1 VKALLRVD
9 DKKELSN
16 PPRVQEK
23 ELNFV
28 FKVNII
34 EGNRN
39 LNIVVLK
46 FGGTS
51 VADVPQ
57 IKKISYK
64 IKSEVDK
71 GNKVIVVVS
80 AMSGVTNNLIE
91 LVNNTSEL
99 APYSEYDVVLSS
111 GEQVTAALLTIA
123 LNNLNIKGRSW
134 LGWQVPIITENTYG
148 KAVIEEIKTLN
159 ILESFKN
166 NEVAIISGF
175 QGISSENR
183 ITTLGRGGSDTSAVA
198 IAAAFSAERCD
209 IYTDVDGVYTTDPR
223 IVKSAKKLESITY
236 EEMLELASQGAKVL
250 QTRSVALG
258 MKYGVNLRVLS
269 SFEDLPGTHIL
280 KEGSYMEK
288 SEISGIAHSLNEA
301 KVTLSGV
308 PDKPGQAAQ
317 IFSALADLSINVDM
331 IVQSSSINEGST
343 DITFTI
349 PETDLKL
356 AERTIKK
363 TQEKIGFKK
372 FISETNVVKIS
383 VVGNAMRTQSGVA
396 KTMFETLAKNQINIH
411 VISTSEIKISVLI
424 SSDYYELAMR
434 SLHSAFGLD
443 A

>member
-1 VKALLRVD
+1 MK
-9 DKKELSN
+9 
-16 PPRVQEK
+16 
-23 ELNFV
+23 
-28 FKVNII
+28 
-34 EGNRN
+34 
-39 LNIVVLK
+39 IVVLK

-51 VADVPQ
+51 VADIPQ

-80 AMSGVTNNLIE
+80 AMSGVTNKLVE
-91 LVNNTSEL
+91 LVKNTSEL
-99 APYSEYDVVLSS
+99 ASYSEYDVVLSS
-111 GEQVTAALLTIA
+111 GEQVTSALLTIA

-134 LGWQVPIITENTYG
+134 LGWQVPIITDNTHS
-148 KAVIEEIKTLN
+148 KAVIDKIKTSN
-159 ILESFKN
+159 ILNSFKKN
-166 NEVAIISGF
+166 DIAIVSGF
-175 QGISSENR
+175 QGLSSENR

-198 IAAAFSAERCD
+198 IAAAFNALRCD

-223 IVKSAKKLESITY
+223 IVKSAKKLDYITY

-258 MKYGVNLRVLS
+258 MKYSVNLRVLS
-269 SFEDLPGTHIL
+269 SFEDKPGTFIL
-280 KEGSYMEK
+280 KERGNMEK

-301 KVTLSGV
+301 KITLSGV

-317 IFSALADLSINVDM
+317 IFSSLAEHSINVDM

-349 PETDLKL
+349 PETDLIL
-356 AERTIKK
+356 AEKITNKI
-363 TQEKIGFKK
+363 QEKIGFKN
-372 FISETNVVKIS
+372 FISETKVVKIS
-383 VVGNAMRTQSGVA
+383 VIGNAMRTQSGIA

-443 A
+443 ANVIK

>member
-1 VKALLRVD
+1 MK
-9 DKKELSN
+9 
-16 PPRVQEK
+16 
-23 ELNFV
+23 
-28 FKVNII
+28 
-34 EGNRN
+34 
-39 LNIVVLK
+39 IVVLK

-57 IKKISYK
+57 IKKISHK

-80 AMSGVTNNLIE
+80 AMSGVTNNLVE
-91 LVNNTSEL
+91 LVKNTSEL
-99 APYSEYDVVLSS
+99 ASYSEYDVVLSS
-111 GEQVTAALLTIA
+111 GEQVTSALLTIA

-134 LGWQVPIITENTYG
+134 LGWQVPIITDNTHS
-148 KAVIEEIKTLN
+148 KAVIDKIKTSN
-159 ILESFKN
+159 ILNSFKKN
-166 NEVAIISGF
+166 DIAIVSGF
-175 QGISSENR
+175 QGLSSENR
-183 ITTLGRGGSDTSAVA
+183 ITTLGRGGSDTTAVA
-198 IAAAFSAERCD
+198 IAAAFNALRCD

-223 IVKSAKKLESITY
+223 IVKSAKKLDYITY

-269 SFEDLPGTHIL
+269 SFEDKPGTFIL
-280 KEGSYMEK
+280 KERGNMEK

-301 KVTLSGV
+301 KITLSGV

-317 IFSALADLSINVDM
+317 IFSSLAEHSINVDM

-349 PETDLKL
+349 PETDLIL
-356 AERTIKK
+356 AEKIINKI
-363 TQEKIGFKK
+363 QEKIGFKN
-372 FISETNVVKIS
+372 FISETKVVKVS
-383 VVGNAMRTQSGVA
+383 VIGNAMRTQSGIA

-443 A
+443 ANVIK

>member
-1 VKALLRVD
+1 MK
-9 DKKELSN
+9 
-16 PPRVQEK
+16 
-23 ELNFV
+23 
-28 FKVNII
+28 
-34 EGNRN
+34 
-39 LNIVVLK
+39 IVVLK

-80 AMSGVTNNLIE
+80 AMSGVTNKLVE
-91 LVNNTSEL
+91 LVKNTSEL
-99 APYSEYDVVLSS
+99 ASYSEYDVVLSS
-111 GEQVTAALLTIA
+111 GEQVTSALLTIA

-134 LGWQVPIITENTYG
+134 LGWQVPIITNNTHS
-148 KAVIEEIKTLN
+148 KAVIDKIKTSN
-159 ILESFKN
+159 ILNSFKKN
-166 NEVAIISGF
+166 DIAIVSGF
-175 QGISSENR
+175 QGLSSENR
-183 ITTLGRGGSDTSAVA
+183 ITTLGRGGSDTTAVA
-198 IAAAFSAERCD
+198 IAAAFNALRCD

-223 IVKSAKKLESITY
+223 IVKSAKKLDYVTY

-258 MKYGVNLRVLS
+258 MKYSVNLRVLS
-269 SFEDLPGTHIL
+269 SFEDKPGTFIL
-280 KEGSYMEK
+280 KERGNMEK

-301 KVTLSGV
+301 KITLSGV

-317 IFSALADLSINVDM
+317 IFSSLAEHSINVDM

-349 PETDLKL
+349 PETDLIL
-356 AERTIKK
+356 AEKIINKI
-363 TQEKIGFKK
+363 QEKIGFKN
-372 FISETNVVKIS
+372 FISETKVVKVS
-383 VVGNAMRTQSGVA
+383 VIGNAMRTQSGIA

-443 A
+443 AHVIK

>member
-1 VKALLRVD
+1 MK
-9 DKKELSN
+9 
-16 PPRVQEK
+16 
-23 ELNFV
+23 
-28 FKVNII
+28 
-34 EGNRN
+34 
-39 LNIVVLK
+39 IVVLK

-57 IKKISYK
+57 IKKISHK

-80 AMSGVTNNLIE
+80 AMSGVTNNLVE
-91 LVNNTSEL
+91 LVKNTSEL
-99 APYSEYDVVLSS
+99 ASYSEYDVVLSS
-111 GEQVTAALLTIA
+111 GEQVTSALLTIA

-134 LGWQVPIITENTYG
+134 LGWQVPIITNNTHS
-148 KAVIEEIKTLN
+148 KAVIDKIKTSN
-159 ILESFKN
+159 ILNSFKKN
-166 NEVAIISGF
+166 DIAIVSGF
-175 QGISSENR
+175 QGLSSENR
-183 ITTLGRGGSDTSAVA
+183 ITTLGRGGSDTTAVA
-198 IAAAFSAERCD
+198 IAAAFNALRCD

-223 IVKSAKKLESITY
+223 IVKSAKKLDYITY

-269 SFEDLPGTHIL
+269 SFEDKPGTFIL
-280 KEGSYMEK
+280 KERGNMEK

-301 KVTLSGV
+301 KITLSGV

-317 IFSALADLSINVDM
+317 IFSSLAEHSINVDM

-349 PETDLKL
+349 PETDLIL
-356 AERTIKK
+356 AEKIINKI
-363 TQEKIGFKK
+363 QEKIGFKN
-372 FISETNVVKIS
+372 FISETKVVKVS
-383 VVGNAMRTQSGVA
+383 VIGNAMRTQSGIA

-443 A
+443 ANIIK

>member
-1 VKALLRVD
+1 M
-9 DKKELSN
+9 
-16 PPRVQEK
+16 
-23 ELNFV
+23 
-28 FKVNII
+28 
-34 EGNRN
+34 
-39 LNIVVLK
+39 NIVVLK

-64 IKSEVDK
+64 IKSEVDQ

-80 AMSGVTNNLIE
+80 AMSGVTNNLVE
-91 LVNNTSEL
+91 LVKSTSEL
-99 APYSEYDVVLSS
+99 ASYSEYDVVLST
-111 GEQVTAALLTIA
+111 GEQVTSALLTIA
-123 LNNLNIKGRSW
+123 LNDLSIKGRSW
-134 LGWQVPIITENTYG
+134 LGWQVPIMTDNTHS
-148 KAVIEEIKTLN
+148 KAVINEIKTSN
-159 ILESFKN
+159 ILNSFKKN
-166 NEVAIISGF
+166 DVAIISGF
-175 QGISSENR
+175 QGFSFENR
-183 ITTLGRGGSDTSAVA
+183 ITTLGRGGSDTTAVA

-223 IVKSAKKLESITY
+223 IVKSAKKLDYITY

-269 SFEDLPGTHIL
+269 SFEDKPGTFIM
-280 KEGSYMEK
+280 KERDKMEK

-301 KVTLSGV
+301 KITLSGV

-317 IFSALADLSINVDM
+317 IFSSLAEHSINVDM

-349 PETDLKL
+349 PETDLIL
-356 AERTIKK
+356 AEKTIRKI
-363 TQEKIGFKK
+363 QEKIGFKN

-383 VVGNAMRTQSGVA
+383 VVGNAMRTQSGIA
-396 KTMFETLAKNQINIH
+396 KTMFETLANNQINIH

>member
-1 VKALLRVD
+1 MK
-9 DKKELSN
+9 
-16 PPRVQEK
+16 
-23 ELNFV
+23 
-28 FKVNII
+28 
-34 EGNRN
+34 
-39 LNIVVLK
+39 IVVLK

-57 IKKISYK
+57 IKKISHK

-80 AMSGVTNNLIE
+80 AMSGVTNNLVE
-91 LVNNTSEL
+91 LVKNTSEL
-99 APYSEYDVVLSS
+99 ASSSEYDVVLSS
-111 GEQVTAALLTIA
+111 GEQVTSALLTIA
-123 LNNLNIKGRSW
+123 LNDLNIKGRSW
-134 LGWQVPIITENTYG
+134 LGWQVPIITDNTHS
-148 KAVIEEIKTLN
+148 KAVIDKIKTSN
-159 ILESFKN
+159 ILNSFKKN
-166 NEVAIISGF
+166 DIAIVSGF
-175 QGISSENR
+175 QGLSSENR
-183 ITTLGRGGSDTSAVA
+183 ITTLGRGGSDTTAVA
-198 IAAAFSAERCD
+198 IAAAFNALRCD

-223 IVKSAKKLESITY
+223 IVKSAKKLDYITY

-269 SFEDLPGTHIL
+269 SFEDKPGTFIL
-280 KEGSYMEK
+280 KERGNMEK

-301 KVTLSGV
+301 KITLSGV

-317 IFSALADLSINVDM
+317 IFSSLAEHSINVDM

-349 PETDLKL
+349 PETDLIL
-356 AERTIKK
+356 AEKIINKI
-363 TQEKIGFKK
+363 QEKIGFKN
-372 FISETNVVKIS
+372 FISETKVVKIS
-383 VVGNAMRTQSGVA
+383 VIGNAMRTQSGIA

-443 A
+443 ANVIE

>member
-1 VKALLRVD
+1 
-9 DKKELSN
+9 
-16 PPRVQEK
+16 
-23 ELNFV
+23 
-28 FKVNII
+28 
-34 EGNRN
+34 
-39 LNIVVLK
+39 VVLK

-64 IKSEVDK
+64 IKSEVDE